1 MPQAPAT
8 FSYEHEGDRQFA
20 TTLARGLEVL
30 RCFTP
35 LEPLLGNKEIS
46 VRTGLPKPTV
56 SRLTYTLT
64 KLGYLRHNMRLG
76 KYQLGSAVLSI
87 GYPLLASMNVRQVA
101 RPLMKELADY
111 CNGSVSMGV
120 RDRLN
125 MVYVESC
132 RSGNGI
138 TTLPD
143 IGTSVPISQSVIGRA
158 FLSACTPP
166 ERESVLNQMKV
177 KEPEAHRKF
186 RPSIDKA
193 LDDIRMRGFCA
204 STGELRREVYAV
216 APRCAARS
224 TARSCRSTASS
235 RLHGEEGQLED
246 DLGPRLVMV
255 RNIEA
260 SIGFTSSGHRRFPNS
275 EETPTQESFRI
286 SARSTR
292 RPRRSSFRAAIAAIS
307 CSRLGAGGGVALTRV
322 PPTCRGAPA
331 LTRSG
336 ASRRSRA
343 GVPRN
348 AAAIVIVV
356 TRRHAGP
363 GELGV
368 SVAPILATAGVAGI
382 AIGFG
387 AQSLIKDYFN
397 GFFLLLDD
405 QIRQGDVVQVADRS
419 GLVEQVTLRYVRLRD
434 LDGHVHFVPN
444 GEIKVVT
451 NRTREYATALVEIGI
466 AYRED
471 PDEAIGVMRE
481 VAAACAPIRTGAR
494 ASPTSQR
501 SWASRNGATRR

>member
-1 MPQAPAT
+1 MGAPEPAAPLTQVPAT

-177 KEPEAHRKF
+177 KEPEMLRKNQ
-186 RPSIDKA
+186 PAITKG
-193 LDDIRMRGFCA
+193 LEDIRGKGYC
-204 STGELRREVYAV
+204 SSSGDLRREVHAV
-216 APRCAARS
+216 GVPMRRNVDGEIVTFNCAVPAF
-224 TARSCRSTASS
+224 
-235 RLHGEEGQLED
+235 LLKKGQLEED
-246 DLGPRLVMV
+246 IGPRLVAMV

-260 SIGFTSSGHRRFPNS
+260 
-275 EETPTQESFRI
+275 
-286 SARSTR
+286 A
-292 RPRRSSFRAAIAAIS
+292 
-307 CSRLGAGGGVALTRV
+307 V
-322 PPTCRGAPA
+322 
-331 LTRSG
+331 
-336 ASRRSRA
+336 
-343 GVPRN
+343 
-348 AAAIVIVV
+348 
-356 TRRHAGP
+356 
-363 GELGV
+363 
-368 SVAPILATAGVAGI
+368 GI
-382 AIGFG
+382 
-387 AQSLIKDYFN
+387 
-397 GFFLLLDD
+397 
-405 QIRQGDVVQVADRS
+405 
-419 GLVEQVTLRYVRLRD
+419 
-434 LDGHVHFVPN
+434 H
-444 GEIKVVT
+444 
-451 NRTREYATALVEIGI
+451 
-466 AYRED
+466 
-471 PDEAIGVMRE
+471 
-481 VAAACAPIRTGAR
+481 
-494 ASPTSQR
+494 
-501 SWASRNGATRR
+501 